1 MASLGRERPV
11 VPEGWTVLRTKSY
24 LAAQQRLAIALREIE
39 FEKLTAENARQW
51 ARNAFTEERR
61 LRDRC
66 TYLYG
71 LAASLGATDDD
82 LKGFS

>member
-1 MASLGRERPV
+1 MMRQTRPM

-24 LAAQQRLAIALREIE
+24 LAAQQRLAIAVREIE
-39 FEKLTAENARQW
+39 YEKRDAEHSREW

-71 LAASLGATDDD
+71 LAASLGATAEQ
-82 LKGFS
+82 LKGWD